1 VNNLNPHPPHISIFL
16 KSLIKN
22 LSLTVTQYDA
32 LINYLTLKKQEQ
44 LKIEIGENFEDFKVK
59 QDEKNLQDKIYQ
71 VLSNKIPVNK
81 VEAQVEIVSSSLN
94 RIEKEKLLEKI
105 RSDERIRNV
114 MKNITKKVK

>member
-1 VNNLNPHPPHISIFL
+1 VNNLNTHPPHISIFL